1 MTRSIL
7 ALAMFALLCALLPA
21 TALAEPDE
29 NGVYPMIFPV
39 QGPHYYSDTFG
50 APRGSGRTHA
60 GQDIMTYGEKGVP
73 VVAVADGTVRW
84 IGSTCCYLA
93 IEHPDGWETWYIHL
107 NNDSPGT
114 DDGSIGPLQAVA
126 PGIEEGAFV
135 AAGQPLGWVGDSGN
149 AEGTTPHTHFEVHHN
164 ERIINPYPYLK
175 RVWDLLNFR
184 WDMGNRVL

>member
-1 MTRSIL
+1 MLTRL
-7 ALAMFALLCALLPA
+7 GPLLLIA
-21 TALAEPDE
+21 TAFLAGPAAPLAGHEEVSFEVFPQPDSATRFR
-29 NGVYPMIFPV
+29 N
-39 QGPHYYSDTFG
+39 DFG
-50 APRGSGRTHA
+50 AARA
-60 GQDIMTYGEKGVP
+60 GHRHEGTDLLGDKGMA
-73 VVAVADGTVRW
+73 VVAVADGVVKVVAHSPTAGNYVV
-84 IGSTCCYLA
+84 IAHQG
-93 IEHPDGWETWYIHL
+93 DWETWYIHL